1 MEENLSIERD
11 EIKLD
16 STFQSLGIDS
26 LDTFQ
31 LIIEIEEEFG
41 IEVESPENMKTK
53 KLPIL
58 LIPINVIITPLI
70 IGIINPGIKA
80 TIFFQK
86 YITSKPILV

>member
-1 MEENLSIERD
+1 MIFEKLQVIMEENLSIERD

-41 IEVESPENMKTK
+41 IEVESPENMKT
-53 KLPIL
+53 
-58 LIPINVIITPLI
+58 
-70 IGIINPGIKA
+70 IKDVVD
-80 TIFFQK
+80 
-86 YITSKPILV
+86 YIEEKTKEKVQ